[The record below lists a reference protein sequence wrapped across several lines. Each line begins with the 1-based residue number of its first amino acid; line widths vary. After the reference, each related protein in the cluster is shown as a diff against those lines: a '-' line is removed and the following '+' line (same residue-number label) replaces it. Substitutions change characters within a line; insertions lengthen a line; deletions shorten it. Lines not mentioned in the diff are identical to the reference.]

1 MSNSSL
7 VQEGLKKSGDWK
19 YETSAVRKSGIKFG
33 GTKYMS
39 FHIVADSCC
48 ELTADMKKRGNIEIA
63 PLTLEVGGES
73 ILDDETFD
81 QKYFLK
87 RVAECPECPKSAC
100 PSPDYFRKSF
110 LNGAERC
117 YAVTLS
123 AQLSGSYN
131 SAVLGANLAQEE
143 NEDLK
148 IHVFNSRSASIGET
162 LIVKK
167 IVECEEAGMSFE
179 RVVETVELYIST
191 QHTYFVLENLE
202 TLRKNGRLSKTKALV
217 ASALKIKPVMGATPE
232 GDIVQLD
239 QARGINKA
247 LMKMVDAIVNDAQHV
262 ENKTL
267 AISHCNCPE
276 RAAAVKAR
284 IEKLANFKK
293 IIIINTAG
301 VSSMYAND
309 GGVIMAV

>member
-1 MSNSSL
+1 
-7 VQEGLKKSGDWK
+7 
-19 YETSAVRKSGIKFG
+19 
-33 GTKYMS
+33 MS

-87 RVAECPECPKSAC
+87 RVAECQECPKSAC

-191 QHTYFVLENLE
+191 QNTYFVLENLE

-276 RAAAVKAR
+276 RAEMVKEALLERLAVQDVFV
-284 IEKLANFKK
+284 LD
-293 IIIINTAG
+293 TQG

-309 GGVIMAV
+309 GGIIIAL

>member
-33 GTKYMS
+33 GIKYMS

-162 LIVKK
+162 LIAKK

-276 RAAAVKAR
+276 RAEMVKEALLERLAVQDVFV
-284 IEKLANFKK
+284 LD
-293 IIIINTAG
+293 TQG

-309 GGVIMAV
+309 GGIIIAL

>member
-1 MSNSSL
+1 VSNSSL

-33 GTKYMS
+33 GIKYMS

-48 ELTADMKKRGNIEIA
+48 ELTVDMKKRGNIEIA

-202 TLRKNGRLSKTKALV
+202 TLRKNGRLSKAKALV
-217 ASALKIKPVMGATPE
+217 ASALKIKPVMGATSE

-276 RAAAVKAR
+276 RAEMVKEALLERLAVQDVFV
-284 IEKLANFKK
+284 LD
-293 IIIINTAG
+293 TQG

-309 GGVIMAV
+309 GGIIIAL

>member
-1 MSNSSL
+1 
-7 VQEGLKKSGDWK
+7 
-19 YETSAVRKSGIKFG
+19 
-33 GTKYMS
+33 MS

-117 YAVTLS
+117 YAVTGCSITNLPS
-123 AQLSGSYN
+123 LMWTFPYN

-191 QHTYFVLENLE
+191 QNTYFVLENLE
-202 TLRKNGRLSKTKALV
+202 TLRKNGRLSKAKALV

-247 LMKMVDAIVNDAQHV
+247 LMKMVDAVVNDAQHV
-262 ENKTL
+262 ETKTL
-267 AISHCNCPE
+267 AVSHCNCPE
-276 RAAAVKAR
+276 RAEMVKEALLERLAVQDVFV
-284 IEKLANFKK
+284 LD
-293 IIIINTAG
+293 TQG

-309 GGVIMAV
+309 GGIIIAL

>member
-33 GTKYMS
+33 GIKYMS

-48 ELTADMKKRGNIEIA
+48 ELTVDMKKRGNIEIA

-202 TLRKNGRLSKTKALV
+202 TLRKNGRLSKAKALV
-217 ASALKIKPVMGATPE
+217 ASALKIKPVMGATSE

>member
-1 MSNSSL
+1 M
-7 VQEGLKKSGDWK
+7 
-19 YETSAVRKSGIKFG
+19 RKSGIKFG
-33 GTKYMS
+33 GIKYMS

-48 ELTADMKKRGNIEIA
+48 ELTVDMKKRGNIEIA

-162 LIVKK
+162 LIAKK

-276 RAAAVKAR
+276 RAEMVKEALLERLAVQDVFV
-284 IEKLANFKK
+284 LD
-293 IIIINTAG
+293 TQG

-309 GGVIMAV
+309 GGIIIAL

>member
-1 MSNSSL
+1 MLNSSL
-7 VQEGLKKSGDWK
+7 VQEGLKKNGDWK

-33 GTKYMS
+33 GIKYMS

-100 PSPDYFRKSF
+100 PSPEYFRTAF
-110 LNGAERC
+110 LNGAKHC

-143 NEDLK
+143 DEDLK

-217 ASALKIKPVMGATPE
+217 ASALKIKPVMGATSE

-276 RAAAVKAR
+276 RAEMVKEALLERLAVQDVFV
-284 IEKLANFKK
+284 LD
-293 IIIINTAG
+293 TQG

-309 GGVIMAV
+309 GGIIIAL